1 MHNVKLITNLVQD
14 GSNYNDNNILY
25 FKQVCLTNKDEEQ
38 NNLPCE
44 KAMKITIKMYCH
56 RPQQD
61 NKAASSVVCLV

>member
-1 MHNVKLITNLVQD
+1 MTDYL
-14 GSNYNDNNILY
+14 
-25 FKQVCLTNKDEEQ
+25 KDEEQ

-61 NKAASSVVCLV
+61 NRAANSVVSLV